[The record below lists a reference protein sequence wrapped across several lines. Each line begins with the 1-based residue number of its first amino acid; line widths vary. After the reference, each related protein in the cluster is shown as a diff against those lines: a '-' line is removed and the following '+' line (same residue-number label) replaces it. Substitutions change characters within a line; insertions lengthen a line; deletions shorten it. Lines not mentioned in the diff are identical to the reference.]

1 MGISS
6 ALLLIVKGDAKLL
19 LPVCQEDFLP
29 WANPTG
35 LTETKGEQDA
45 EYEFM
50 NVRKS
55 GPVLL
60 VWKLYRQQQFSL

>member
-6 ALLLIVKGDAKLL
+6 ALLLTAQGDAKFP
-19 LPVCQEDFLP
+19 LPVCQEGFLP

-35 LTETKGEQDA
+35 QTETKGQQDA
-45 EYEFM
+45 EHDFM

-60 VWKLYRQQQFSL
+60 V

>member
-6 ALLLIVKGDAKLL
+6 ALILTAQGDDKFLP
-19 LPVCQEDFLP
+19 PVCQEGFLP
-29 WANPTG
+29 WANLTG
-35 LTETKGEQDA
+35 QTETRGQQDA
-45 EYEFM
+45 EYDFM

-60 VWKLYRQQQFSL
+60 V